1 LHGNEAMVELFVM
14 NENFQA
20 QIARLES
27 DVQHIRTKLS
37 DIKFDLRR
45 IDDKLDAME
54 VRINGRIDRL
64 TEKVNGLR

>member
-54 VRINGRIDRL
+54 LRINGRIDRL